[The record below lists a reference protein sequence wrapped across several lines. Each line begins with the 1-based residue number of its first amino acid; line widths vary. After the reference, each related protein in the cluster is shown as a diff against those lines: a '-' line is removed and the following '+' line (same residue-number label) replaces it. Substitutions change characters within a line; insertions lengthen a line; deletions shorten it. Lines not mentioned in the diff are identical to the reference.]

1 MNMHPGHWW
10 LAPVYILLL
19 RKESTSEI
27 CQEMDGKI
35 FNVKDGIPGD
45 NVPPLHPN
53 CRSTI
58 VPYSKWYEPETRL
71 YRDPQDG
78 KNKYAY
84 NLSFGDWAR
93 NIGEPSLVYRA
104 DREPTLPTLDGAKF
118 NKYLADKKIVDRT
131 REFLERAKPREGS
144 ISKMNGFDAN
154 STVKLG
160 EAEKETARWLLD
172 NIGGSIQYVPTSGI
186 TKTPDYK
193 WGRTDLELKTLRT
206 NSINAV
212 TRRINQGSK
221 QIGENGGLLLDFTG
235 SKLIKT
241 DRKLLYE
248 MIQHDMLRYEVV
260 FVIVR
265 KGDKVEKYF
274 ARVKK

>member
-131 REFLERAKPREGS
+131 REFLERAKR
-144 ISKMNGFDAN
+144 
-154 STVKLG
+154 
-160 EAEKETARWLLD
+160 
-172 NIGGSIQYVPTSGI
+172 
-186 TKTPDYK
+186 
-193 WGRTDLELKTLRT
+193 GRTDLELKTLRT

-248 MIQHDMLRYEVV
+248 MIQHDMLRYEVD

>member
-118 NKYLADKKIVDRT
+118 NKYLADEENMLPENYDFVKLYYVQNALDKNFT
-131 REFLERAKPREGS
+131 KGS
-144 ISKMNGFDAN
+144 I
-154 STVKLG
+154 T
-160 EAEKETARWLLD
+160 
-172 NIGGSIQYVPTSGI
+172 
-186 TKTPDYK
+186 
-193 WGRTDLELKTLRT
+193 
-206 NSINAV
+206 
-212 TRRINQGSK
+212 
-221 QIGENGGLLLDFTG
+221 
-235 SKLIKT
+235 
-241 DRKLLYE
+241 
-248 MIQHDMLRYEVV
+248 
-260 FVIVR
+260 
-265 KGDKVEKYF
+265 YF
-274 ARVKK
+274 IL

>member
-1 MNMHPGHWW
+1 
-10 LAPVYILLL
+10 
-19 RKESTSEI
+19 
-27 CQEMDGKI
+27 
-35 FNVKDGIPGD
+35 
-45 NVPPLHPN
+45 
-53 CRSTI
+53 
-58 VPYSKWYEPETRL
+58 
-71 YRDPQDG
+71 
-78 KNKYAY
+78 
-84 NLSFGDWAR
+84 
-93 NIGEPSLVYRA
+93 
-104 DREPTLPTLDGAKF
+104 
-118 NKYLADKKIVDRT
+118 
-131 REFLERAKPREGS
+131 
-144 ISKMNGFDAN
+144 MNGFDAN

-248 MIQHDMLRYEVV
+248 MIQHDMLRYEVD